1 MSEVQNDQLIL
12 ISGAS
17 ASGKSMSLRD
27 IKNPEKWFYLN
38 CENKR
43 LPFKSK
49 FQDYR
54 ITDCYQ
60 VHEGLDAAAENKD
73 IEGVIID
80 TLTFLMDQVENQY
93 VLTASNTMKAW
104 GDFAKFYKDMMGK
117 VALCNKP
124 VIMLAHTRTD
134 LDEQTMSQVT
144 AVPIKGSLKNEGCE
158 AWFSTV
164 VSTKVVSIKELEEYK
179 NDLLTITEEEAE
191 LGFKH
196 VFQTR
201 LTKKT
206 IGERIRSPFGMFS
219 KSQTYIDNDAQALLD
234 YLNDY
239 YKTGETQ

>member
-1 MSEVQNDQLIL
+1 MSEVQNDQLLL
-12 ISGAS
+12 ISGTS
-17 ASGKSMSLRD
+17 ASGKSSALRN
-27 IKNPEKWFYLN
+27 IRNPGKWFYLN

-49 FQDYR
+49 FQEYR
-54 ITDCYQ
+54 ITDPYQ
-60 VHEGLDAAAENKD
+60 VHEGLDAAAIDENV
-73 IEGVIID
+73 EGVIID

-144 AVPIKGSLKNEGCE
+144 AVPIKGSLKNEGLE

-164 VSTKVVSIKELEEYK
+164 VSTKVVSIKDLEGYK
-179 NDLLTITEEEAE
+179 NDLLTVTEEEAE

>member
-17 ASGKSMSLRD
+17 ASGKSAALRN
-27 IKNPEKWFYLN
+27 IRNPDKWFYLN

-49 FQDYR
+49 FQEYR
-54 ITDCYQ
+54 ITDPYQ
-60 VHEGLDAAAENKD
+60 THEGLDVAAADESV
-73 IEGVIID
+73 EGVIID

-93 VLTASNTMKAW
+93 VLTASNGMKAW

-124 VIMLAHTRTD
+124 VIILAHTRSD

-144 AVPIKGSLKNEGCE
+144 AVPIKGSLKNEGLE

-164 VSTKVVSIKELEEYK
+164 VSTKVVSIKDLEGYK
-179 NDLLTITEEEAE
+179 NDLLNITEEE
-191 LGFKH
+191 LDIGFKH

-219 KSQTYIDNDAQALLD
+219 KQQTYIDNDAQALLD
-234 YLNDY
+234 YLNIY
-239 YKTGETQ
+239 YNTGESQ

>member
-1 MSEVQNDQLIL
+1 MSEVQNDQLLL

-17 ASGKSMSLRD
+17 ASGKSSALRN
-27 IKNPEKWFYLN
+27 IRNPNKWFYLN

-49 FQDYR
+49 FQEYR
-54 ITDCYQ
+54 ITDPYQ
-60 VHEGLDAAAENKD
+60 VHEGLDAAAEDKD
-73 IEGVIID
+73 VEGVIID

-93 VLTASNTMKAW
+93 VLTASNGMKAW
-104 GDFAKFYKDMMGK
+104 SDYAKFYKDMMGK

-164 VSTKVVSIKELEEYK
+164 VSTKIVSIKELEGYK

>member
-1 MSEVQNDQLIL
+1 
-12 ISGAS
+12 
-17 ASGKSMSLRD
+17 
-27 IKNPEKWFYLN
+27 
-38 CENKR
+38 
-43 LPFKSK
+43 
-49 FQDYR
+49 
-54 ITDCYQ
+54 
-60 VHEGLDAAAENKD
+60 
-73 IEGVIID
+73 
-80 TLTFLMDQVENQY
+80 
-93 VLTASNTMKAW
+93 
-104 GDFAKFYKDMMGK
+104 MMGK

-144 AVPIKGSLKNEGCE
+144 AVPIKGSLKNEGLE

-164 VSTKVVSIKELEEYK
+164 VSTKVVSIKDLEGYK

-239 YKTGETQ
+239 YNTGETQ